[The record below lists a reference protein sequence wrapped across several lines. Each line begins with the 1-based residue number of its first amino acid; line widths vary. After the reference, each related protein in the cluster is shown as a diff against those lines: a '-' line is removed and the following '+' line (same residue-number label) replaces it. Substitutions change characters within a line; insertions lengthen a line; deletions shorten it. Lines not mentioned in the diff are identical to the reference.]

1 MPHDTNTLSAS
12 LGHAAQAH
20 TNSQPP
26 LNCSNTAD
34 TVTMKWMQQSSDL
47 VQQSSDLVQQDSD
60 LVQQNSDLVQQNSA
74 RHE

>member
-34 TVTMKWMQQSSDL
+34 TVTMTGDL
-47 VQQSSDLVQQDSD
+47 VQNRTMHGTSKYSIGFFL
-60 LVQQNSDLVQQNSA
+60 
-74 RHE
+74 